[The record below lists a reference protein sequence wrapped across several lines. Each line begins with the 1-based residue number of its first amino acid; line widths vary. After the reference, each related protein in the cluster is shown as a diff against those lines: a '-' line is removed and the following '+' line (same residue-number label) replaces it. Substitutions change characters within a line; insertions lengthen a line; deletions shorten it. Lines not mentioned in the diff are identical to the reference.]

1 MKKTHLFIVAIIA
14 VAAAIILSTTA
25 DASVYVGFGE
35 ARTRAAEGNT
45 TKVHVVG
52 KLPRDAQKHP
62 LGLEY
67 DPVADPNYF
76 AFTLVDTTR
85 LAQRVV
91 YNNPK
96 PQDFDASEQVVI
108 TGCMKG
114 KVFMADQILLKCPSK
129 YVKKD
134 LKGATASV
142 N

>member
-1 MKKTHLFIVAIIA
+1 MKKSHLFVMAIIA

-35 ARTRAAEGNT
+35 ARQRAAEGNA

-52 KLPRDAQKHP
+52 KLLRDGQQRP
-62 LGLEY
+62 IDLEY
-67 DPVADPNYF
+67 DPMTDPNYF
-76 AFTLVDTTR
+76 AFTLVDT
-85 LAQRVV
+85 LQVAQRVV

-108 TGCMKG
+108 TGNMRG
-114 KVFMADQILLKCPSK
+114 KVFMADKILLKCPSK

-134 LKGATASV
+134 LDGATASV
-142 N
+142 K

>member
-1 MKKTHLFIVAIIA
+1 MKKSHLFVLAIIA
-14 VAAAIILSTTA
+14 VAAGIILSTTA

-35 ARTRAAEGNT
+35 ARTRAAEGNS

-67 DPVADPNYF
+67 DPVTDPNYF
-76 AFTLVDTTR
+76 AFTLLDTAR
-85 LAQRVV
+85 LAQRVI

-96 PQDFDASEQVVI
+96 PQDFETSEQVVI
-108 TGCMKG
+108 TGAIRDN
-114 KVFMADQILLKCPSK
+114 VFLADNILLKCPSK

-134 LKGATASV
+134 LKGTEVASK
-142 N
+142 